1 MLTEEKRIRSKTRR
15 LKQLPEH
22 HERNK
27 KHTKKSI
34 RKQRNLIIMPTVI
47 QQKLFQVSM
56 EP

>member
-34 RKQRNLIIMPTVI
+34 RKQRKLIIMPTVI